1 MSQRAGVVAERLH
14 ATAYD
19 PTGRLV
25 ARPPRVEIRWSD
37 TLSDEQRAAQ
47 AGRYGLTAGQ
57 SDGAWWAYDLVDQS
71 PDNIRA
77 LLADNSVV
85 DTNRIDPVSATAR
98 PRGALDL
105 VDDPALAD
113 SPASGLVGA
122 QSCAAE
128 GRVTVETMDRPDGEV
143 RLVVETATGG
153 LLFLSEPYY
162 PEREAWVDATP
173 VPIARVNLA
182 FSAIAVPPGR
192 HAVLLRYVP
201 RAFHWG
207 LLIGLLTASV
217 WAILAARER

>member
-1 MSQRAGVVAERLH
+1 M
-14 ATAYD
+14 
-19 PTGRLV
+19 
-25 ARPPRVEIRWSD
+25 
-37 TLSDEQRAAQ
+37 
-47 AGRYGLTAGQ
+47 
-57 SDGAWWAYDLVDQS
+57 
-71 PDNIRA
+71 
-77 LLADNSVV
+77 V

-207 LLIGLLTASV
+207 LLIGSTHRLRLGHPSSQRTAGEGETRSGPV
-217 WAILAARER
+217 RVYTVAGGQIVHELRIYDFTGFLMKLGVITARPAGDR